1 VLIWSAAEGIV
12 RVGER
17 GGRCSGFVGG
27 EDGWSGQRR
36 HLRRGGHDGSS
47 AGKTGGVGIVGACNR
62 EAAAPVASRRRQ
74 LLRRTC
80 AAAAAICEGW
90 SGLWLWGSATDGNA
104 PGESIRIR
112 GPRGRTQC
120 IAEFTDLPSMQ
131 RQVYLTCWT
140 EMSFQLENLCMWRVH
155 RSGLPKSWRL
165 TAC

>member
-1 VLIWSAAEGIV
+1 MLIWSAAEGIV

-27 EDGWSGQRR
+27 EDGWSGQRW

-47 AGKTGGVGIVGACNR
+47 EGKAGGVGIVGACNR

-104 PGESIRIR
+104 PGESIRKDSGTEGTYTMHR
-112 GPRGRTQC
+112 LVYR
-120 IAEFTDLPSMQ
+120 FTLEVASSVLDMLD
-131 RQVYLTCWT
+131 RNVILT
-140 EMSFQLENLCMWRVH
+140 
-155 RSGLPKSWRL
+155 
-165 TAC
+165 